1 MQDDTTRQRTQH
13 RAGDTPDNGDAG
25 AAPEASRADEKKKF
39 VRDKFAAISARYD
52 FLNSLLSMQVDR
64 YWRWRTI
71 RELREFPAGYVLD
84 LCAGTLPL
92 SKELTRKEPQRLVV
106 ALDFC
111 EDMLRQGVRNLGED
125 ERRHRIFP
133 VCGDG
138 EEIPVPDCSVW
149 GCTVAFG
156 VRNIAR
162 TRQSLQEMH
171 RVLQPSGKLLILEF
185 SRPKNPFFKPFYW
198 LYLNHILPRIAG
210 VVSGDKEAYEYLASS
225 IAKFYEPGELVDML
239 KETGF
244 AEIRYRQM
252 TFGVVTLYIAVK

>member
-1 MQDDTTRQRTQH
+1 MQPDEKKKNVESQQP
-13 RAGDTPDNGDAG
+13 TPDAI
-25 AAPEASRADEKKKF
+25 ESDEKKKF
-39 VRDKFAAISARYD
+39 VRDKFAAISSKYD
-52 FLNSLLSMQVDR
+52 FLNSLLSMQIDR

-92 SKELTRKEPQRLVV
+92 SKELTRREPQRLVM

-111 EDMLRQGVRNLGED
+111 EDMLRQGIRNISED
-125 ERRHRIFP
+125 DRRKRIFP

-138 EEIPVPDCSVW
+138 EDIPIPDNSVW

-162 TRQSLQEMH
+162 TKQSLREMY
-171 RVLQPSGKLLILEF
+171 RVLQSSGKLLILEF
-185 SRPKNPFFKPFYW
+185 SRPQNSIFKPFYS

-225 IAKFYEPGELVDML
+225 IAEFYEPGELIALL
-239 KETGF
+239 KEAGF
-244 AEIRYRQM
+244 SKTSYRQM
-252 TFGVVTLYIAVK
+252 TFGVVTLYIGVK